1 MTGGDGLVRWRPDH
15 RCYSISIWLAEAV
28 AKYMKL
34 SNHNQYKTPYKRSV
48 SSLRPLT
55 SCCLGNHKC
64 HFEEEIPSVHIS
76 GKITYPLSISIG
88 LMQLVL
94 THLWKFIRIFFCVES
109 LSTNWSKTTLLF
121 NSYVV
126 SYRGWIQISIS
137 LPSWLRI
144 CRLSNLGKGNL
155 PCRLGSRP
163 SSWVW
168 LSTCVLHV
176 PPVIL
181 VATSLLPPPCCRR
194 HLPQLF
200 FWQGTC
206 DRRTLFHA
214 PGRPADSRKN
224 QLAGFVAH
232 Y

>member
-34 SNHNQYKTPYKRSV
+34 SNDNRYKTSYKRSV
-48 SSLRPLT
+48 SSLRPLK

-64 HFEEEIPSVHIS
+64 HFEEEIPSVRIS
-76 GKITYPLSISIG
+76 GKITYPLGISIR
-88 LMQLVL
+88 LMHLL
-94 THLWKFIRIFFCVES
+94 FTHLWKFIRIYFVWKVS
-109 LSTNWSKTTLLF
+109 PLIDLKWHYYLTHHI
-121 NSYVV
+121 V

-137 LPSWLRI
+137 SPSWLRI

-168 LSTCVLHV
+168 LSTCLLHACH
-176 PPVIL
+176 L
-181 VATSLLPPPCCRR
+181 SFWWQLLCFLLPAIGGICLSFSSGKAPAIGELCFM
-194 HLPQLF
+194 LQVAQL
-200 FWQGTC
+200 
-206 DRRTLFHA
+206 TLEKTNWRA
-214 PGRPADSRKN
+214 
-224 QLAGFVAH
+224 L
-232 Y
+232 